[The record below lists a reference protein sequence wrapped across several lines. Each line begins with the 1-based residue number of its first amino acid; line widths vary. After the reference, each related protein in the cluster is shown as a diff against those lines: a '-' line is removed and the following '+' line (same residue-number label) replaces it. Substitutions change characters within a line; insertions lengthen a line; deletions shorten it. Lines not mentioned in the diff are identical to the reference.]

1 MTTTLGQYSVIGPL
15 GSGGMS
21 EIQLARAPD
30 GTLVVLK
37 RQLMPDDDPY
47 LIDEG
52 NLGLRLSH
60 PGLVET
66 RELFYDDERPVLAL
80 TYVPGV
86 SLASLINT
94 GPLSPASVCDLGAQI
109 ADALDALHRA
119 TDARGNPLNIIH
131 RDVTPMNILVGFDGN
146 ARLID
151 LGIAR
156 FVNSKAPRT
165 KIGDVRGTLH
175 YLAPEVVKGGLHSKA
190 SDLWSLGVSLFEAA
204 MGRVAVERDDVSSV
218 LDAITKQRVL
228 ALRPGETLDIRVRHA
243 LAQIVNPEPRCR
255 PAFAG
260 DAAAILR
267 IHASEHDDAKA
278 ETVDRVA
285 KMLGKPAQTHL
296 DASADAAT
304 KTAVLSQAE
313 LLFGPTHDQEEAPAA
328 ANPQTLED
336 NKGGPGA
343 DSLDL
348 SSLTAPAGQRE
359 AGADGPASN
368 FPEMDLD
375 DDDKT
380 QATPSPLVPEPISIL
395 SETKG
400 AVQPQA
406 SPSPEQANPFA
417 LPPTLPTD
425 HPATDPHRVLSPST
439 PLPVSALHEG
449 LSAAPRPEDALPSRQ
464 DTFNPFEDESTLA
477 AHPMVMDDLAKKSV
491 QVNSQEGDAVAA
503 RAAALDSAFGAPV
516 EAPLASPMPEDA
528 APDVSDRTLPLSE
541 SPSQQGWQPP
551 VDGNAPALEAA
562 LDPAHPTPYPAA
574 RTPPPNQLVS
584 PESQTPPSPLADGPQ
599 AERAAPPPAPVT
611 DPQSS
616 PSAVHDPFAG
626 APVAKTPPAPTS
638 GTAAAA
644 AAVAIPDAPT
654 KTAVPWVP
662 LASIAGV
669 ALFAFVV
676 GYAIA
681 QWMG

>member
-47 LIDEG
+47 LVDEG

-66 RELFYDDERPVLAL
+66 RELFYDEDERPVLAL

-86 SLASLINT
+86 SLASLITT
-94 GPLSPASVCDLGAQI
+94 GPLSPGSVCDIGAQI

-131 RDVTPMNILVGFDGN
+131 RDVTPMNILVGFDGH

-204 MGRVAVERDDVSSV
+204 MGRVAVERDDVASV
-218 LDAITKQRVL
+218 LDAITNQRVL
-228 ALRPGETLDIRVRHA
+228 ALREGETLDIRVRHA

-267 IHASEHDDAKA
+267 IHASEHADAKA
-278 ETVDRVA
+278 ETVTRVA

-313 LLFGPTHDQEEAPAA
+313 LLFGPTQDQDDVPAP
-328 ANPQTLED
+328 PPMPTLEE
-336 NKGGPGA
+336 GTSGPGG

-348 SSLTAPAGQRE
+348 SSLTSPVGGQSDPA
-359 AGADGPASN
+359 AN
-368 FPEMDLD
+368 FPELHLN

-395 SETKG
+395 SEAKG
-400 AVQPQA
+400 EAEAAPQTVA
-406 SPSPEQANPFA
+406 ANPFA
-417 LPPTLPTD
+417 LPPTLPVD
-425 HPATDPHRVLSPST
+425 DPATDPVSPASPSH

-449 LSAAPRPEDALPSRQ
+449 LAVPPRPEDALPSRQ
-464 DTFNPFEDESTLA
+464 GTFNPFDDESTLA

-491 QVNSQEGDAVAA
+491 QVNSHEGAAIDDAPVDAK
-503 RAAALDSAFGAPV
+503 PV
-516 EAPLASPMPEDA
+516 EAPLDA
-528 APDVSDRTLPLSE
+528 PLSDAEGAGAPDLSDRTLPLAE
-541 SPSQQGWQPP
+541 SPSQLGWRPP
-551 VDGNAPALEAA
+551 EPAI
-562 LDPAHPTPYPAA
+562 DPAHPTPYPAA
-574 RTPPPNQLVS
+574 RSPDPNQLKS
-584 PESQTPPSPLADGPQ
+584 PSETASAPPPGSTPSGATPVGSKPAGP
-599 AERAAPPPAPVT
+599 RVAPPPAPVT
-611 DPQSS
+611 DPSS
-616 PSAVHDPFAG
+616 SGAVHDPFAG
-626 APVAKTPPAPTS
+626 APVATTPPGPVS
-638 GTAAAA
+638 NAA
-644 AAVAIPDAPT
+644 AAVSIPEVRR
-654 KTAVPWVP
+654 KTPLPWIP
-662 LASIAGV
+662 IASIAGV
-669 ALFAFVV
+669 ALLAFAI
-676 GYAIA
+676 GYALA
-681 QWMG
+681 QLFG